1 MLIQVDYN
9 SGEPVSRQVVAQV
22 KWMVASG
29 RLRAGDKLPSIRE
42 LSKQLKVNPTTI
54 TRIYGEL
61 SADKVIV
68 LKQGHGAFVSS
79 QSATGNRTEARK
91 QVRELIRRML
101 AEGIR
106 LGLAPDDLQQL
117 IDHEFEKLSK
127 ETS

>member
-68 LKQGHGAFVSS
+68 LKQGQGAFVSS

>member
-29 RLRAGDKLPSIRE
+29 RLQAGDKLPSIRD

-68 LKQGHGAFVSS
+68 LKQGQGAFVSS

-127 ETS
+127 EAS